1 MKKIDSK
8 ITKMIPSYGK
18 SLIDDVKLMRATRKQ
33 TSKDLEL
40 NYMNLNKILSCKYKM
55 MKRK

>member
-1 MKKIDSK
+1 MKKIGLK

-40 NYMNLNKILSCKYKM
+40 NYYESK
-55 MKRK
+55 